1 MLALIEIWN
10 TSCVQEH
17 HNASLTFQ
25 RSMQSIIS
33 SGRIFEEV
41 FIPGRYLRV
50 RYTFILLQ
58 NRRVGKSLDFSS
70 FLSRK
75 KKVHKWKTSR
85 GSHCTFVC
93 ACSVFKPFQRLPESF
108 VHHTYALYS
117 PISIK
122 TRIRTHNIQTNTF
135 VPVDSTR
142 RDFIREKIINKQLQ
156 NVYMNLAML
165 Q

>member
-1 MLALIEIWN
+1 MYLLPLKEACKASYRRGEYLKMFSFLADIYIYF
-10 TSCVQEH
+10 T
-17 HNASLTFQ
+17 
-25 RSMQSIIS
+25 
-33 SGRIFEEV
+33 
-41 FIPGRYLRV
+41 
-50 RYTFILLQ
+50 Q
-58 NRRVGKSLDFSS
+58 NWHVWKSLGFSS
-70 FLSRK
+70 FLLRK

-122 TRIRTHNIQTNTF
+122 TSIRTHNMQTNTF

-142 RDFIREKIINKQLQ
+142 REFIRGKIREFITKYLHKSRNVTVRKRKMQLCAQ
-156 NVYMNLAML
+156 FKLIMNW
-165 Q
+165 